1 MCIYIYTYIYIHI
14 YIYIY
19 LFIYLNWF
27 KDKNAGTP
35 HDFLWVVHNFPSVSW
50 GNWAIGC
57 QDFGPQHVQPARLM
71 SWLLEKWLFWW
82 LKRLK
87 HLTAHGWTTFFLK
100 DVVILMILMI
110 DCPIWM
116 VQTTDE
122 KQRWMAQTKN
132 EQFHLLFS
140 AIPNL
145 PPYLRL
151 DDVWCFHP
159 LLVCWMV
166 KSPCFIIQQPFL
178 LVKLHV
184 WWQTSCVI
192 YIP

>member
-1 MCIYIYTYIYIHI
+1 MISCELSITFPQFPGETGR
-14 YIYIY
+14 
-19 LFIYLNWF
+19 LAVRTLDLNTCSQPDWCLDCL
-27 KDKNAGTP
+27 K
-35 HDFLWVVHNFPSVSW
+35 S
-50 GNWAIGC
+50 GC
-57 QDFGPQHVQPARLM
+57 FDGLNGLNISQLM
-71 SWLLEKWLFWW
+71 VEQL
-82 LKRLK
+82 
-87 HLTAHGWTTFFLK
+87 FFLK